1 MLRVEEAASA
11 LGADARPREIA
22 DRLREQRRP
31 LVAEPYIRTALSRA
45 ARKPQDE
52 APTTP
57 MELASAVA
65 LNYAP
70 LASSSPHSA

>member
-11 LGADARPREIA
+11 LGADAKPREIA

-52 APTTP
+52 APTP